1 MKEIFSM
8 VTEPTGGKGGGI
20 LVYIGIPLRI
30 GEHLTTCPISH
41 PCASYGALEAE
52 VQNQK
57 AHLDAL
63 LHKAEQLFE
72 GSATEDGLDLRP
84 DMTPEEIW
92 SILSELSD
100 DDLFVRSYNGLD
112 EPQRRAVAEHVLT
125 HCNVFAGKAAA
136 FSSQYNSDTG
146 LLE

>member
-1 MKEIFSM
+1 MKEIFAM
-8 VTEPTGGKGGGI
+8 VIEPTSGKREETF
-20 LVYIGIPLRI
+20 VHIGIPLRI
-30 GEHLTTCPISH
+30 GGHVTTCRISN

-52 VQNQK
+52 VQSLK

-63 LHKAEQLFE
+63 LHEAEEVFE
-72 GSATEDGLDLRP
+72 GSATGDGLDLRP

-100 DDLFVRSYNGLD
+100 DDLFVRGYNGLD
-112 EPQRRAVAEHVLT
+112 EPKRRAVAEHVLT
-125 HCNVFAGKAAA
+125 QCNVFAGKAAA

>member
-1 MKEIFSM
+1 MKEIFAM
-8 VTEPTGGKGGGI
+8 VTELTSGEGGETF
-20 LVYIGIPLRI
+20 VHIGIPLRI
-30 GEHLTTCPISH
+30 GGHVTTCPISN

-52 VQNQK
+52 VQSLK

-63 LHKAEQLFE
+63 LHKAEAVFE

-100 DDLFVRSYNGLD
+100 DDLFVRGYNGLD
-112 EPQRRAVAEHVLT
+112 EPKRRAVAEHVLT
-125 HCNVFAGKAAA
+125 HCNVFAGKAAT